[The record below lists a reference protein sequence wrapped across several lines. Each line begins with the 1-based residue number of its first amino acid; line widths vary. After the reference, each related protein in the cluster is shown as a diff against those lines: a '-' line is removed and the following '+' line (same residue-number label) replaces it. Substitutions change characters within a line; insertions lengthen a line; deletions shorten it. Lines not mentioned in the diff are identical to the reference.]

1 MTGFE
6 WMLLVLLSVVW
17 GGSFFFNGIALREF
31 PTLSI
36 VTARV
41 GLAALALLFLMKM
54 LGQGIQLN
62 RQILKAFFG
71 MSFLNNVVP
80 FSLIVW
86 GQQHI
91 ASGVAS
97 ILNATTPLFTM
108 LVAHWF
114 TTDEKINPRRL
125 LGVLTGMGGVGLM
138 MGLDS
143 MESSGF
149 HLLGQSAIL
158 LAAFSY
164 GLAGVY
170 GKRFAQLGI
179 PPLATATGQLCA
191 SSIILIPLTL
201 WIDQPWTMAMP
212 SIEGMGSL
220 LGIALLSTALAYV
233 IYFRLLKTAGATNLL
248 LVTLLIPVSAIILGV
263 FLLDESLE
271 PQHLSGMAVISLG
284 LLIMDGRLL
293 QFFRKTLSC
302 IIRFQMPYPFL
313 LIINNTRNL
322 KQNPWFNTRLPRNP
336 RKRFSPS

>member
-170 GKRFAQLGI
+170 GKRFAQLDI
-179 PPLATATGQLCA
+179 SPLATATGQLCA

-201 WIDQPWTMAMP
+201 WIDQPWTMTIP
-212 SIEGMGSL
+212 SIKGMGSL

-293 QFFRKTLSC
+293 QFFRKT
-302 IIRFQMPYPFL
+302 FPA
-313 LIINNTRNL
+313 
-322 KQNPWFNTRLPRNP
+322 
-336 RKRFSPS
+336 

>member
-41 GLAALALLFLMKM
+41 GLAALALLLLMRM

-170 GKRFAQLGI
+170 GKRFAQLEI

-191 SSIILIPLTL
+191 SSMILIPLTL

-212 SIEGMGSL
+212 SIKGMGSL
-220 LGIALLSTALAYV
+220 MGIALLSTALAYV

-293 QFFRKTLSC
+293 QFFRKT
-302 IIRFQMPYPFL
+302 FPA
-313 LIINNTRNL
+313 
-322 KQNPWFNTRLPRNP
+322 
-336 RKRFSPS
+336 

>member
-17 GGSFFFNGIALREF
+17 GGSFFFNDIALREF
-31 PTLSI
+31 PTLTI

-41 GLAALALLFLMKM
+41 GLAALALLLLMKM

-170 GKRFAQLGI
+170 GKRFAQLEI

-191 SSIILIPLTL
+191 SSMILIPMTL
-201 WIDQPWTMAMP
+201 WIDQPWTMTIP

-284 LLIMDGRLL
+284 LLVMDGRLL
-293 QFFRKTLSC
+293 QFFRKT
-302 IIRFQMPYPFL
+302 FPA
-313 LIINNTRNL
+313 
-322 KQNPWFNTRLPRNP
+322 
-336 RKRFSPS
+336 

>member
-36 VTARV
+36 VTTRV

-71 MSFLNNVVP
+71 MGFLNNVVP

-179 PPLATATGQLCA
+179 SPLATATGQLCA
-191 SSIILIPLTL
+191 SSMILIPLTL
-201 WIDQPWTMAMP
+201 WIDQPWTMAIP
-212 SIEGMGSL
+212 SFEGMSSL
-220 LGIALLSTALAYV
+220 FGIALLSTALAYV

-293 QFFRKTLSC
+293 QFFRKT
-302 IIRFQMPYPFL
+302 FPA
-313 LIINNTRNL
+313 
-322 KQNPWFNTRLPRNP
+322 
-336 RKRFSPS
+336 

>member
-54 LGQGIQLN
+54 LGQRIQLN

-170 GKRFAQLGI
+170 GKRFAQFGI

-191 SSIILIPLTL
+191 SSIILIPLTF

-248 LVTLLIPVSAIILGV
+248 LVTLLILVSAIILGV

-271 PQHLSGMAVISLG
+271 PQHLSGMVVISLG

-293 QFFRKTLSC
+293 QFFRKT
-302 IIRFQMPYPFL
+302 FPA
-313 LIINNTRNL
+313 
-322 KQNPWFNTRLPRNP
+322 
-336 RKRFSPS
+336 

>member
-41 GLAALALLFLMKM
+41 GLAALALLLLMRM

-97 ILNATTPLFTM
+97 ILNGTTPLFTM

-114 TTDEKINPRRL
+114 TKDEKINPRRL

-149 HLLGQSAIL
+149 HLFGQSAIL

-170 GKRFAQLGI
+170 GKRFAQLEI

-191 SSIILIPLTL
+191 SSMILIPLTL

-293 QFFRKTLSC
+293 QFFRKT
-302 IIRFQMPYPFL
+302 FPA
-313 LIINNTRNL
+313 
-322 KQNPWFNTRLPRNP
+322 
-336 RKRFSPS
+336 

>member
-164 GLAGVY
+164 GFAGVY

-179 PPLATATGQLCA
+179 SPLATATGQLCA
-191 SSIILIPLTL
+191 SSMILIPLTL
-201 WIDQPWTMAMP
+201 WIDQPWTMTIP

-293 QFFRKTLSC
+293 QFFRKT
-302 IIRFQMPYPFL
+302 FPA
-313 LIINNTRNL
+313 
-322 KQNPWFNTRLPRNP
+322 
-336 RKRFSPS
+336 

>member
-17 GGSFFFNGIALREF
+17 GGSFFFNGIALQEF

-143 MESSGF
+143 MESSEF

-170 GKRFAQLGI
+170 GKRFAQLEI

-191 SSIILIPLTL
+191 SSMILIPLTL
-201 WIDQPWTMAMP
+201 WIDQPWTMTIP

-220 LGIALLSTALAYV
+220 LGIAVLSTALAYV

-293 QFFRKTLSC
+293 QFFRKT
-302 IIRFQMPYPFL
+302 FPA
-313 LIINNTRNL
+313 
-322 KQNPWFNTRLPRNP
+322 
-336 RKRFSPS
+336 

>member
-31 PTLSI
+31 PTLTI

-41 GLAALALLFLMKM
+41 GLAALALLLLMKM

-179 PPLATATGQLCA
+179 SPLATATGQLCA
-191 SSIILIPLTL
+191 SSMILIPLTL
-201 WIDQPWTMAMP
+201 WIDQPWTLAMP

-293 QFFRKTLSC
+293 QFFRKT
-302 IIRFQMPYPFL
+302 FPA
-313 LIINNTRNL
+313 
-322 KQNPWFNTRLPRNP
+322 
-336 RKRFSPS
+336 

>member
-17 GGSFFFNGIALREF
+17 GGSFFFNGIALQEF

-179 PPLATATGQLCA
+179 SPLATATGQLCA

-201 WIDQPWTMAMP
+201 CIDQPWTMTIP

-284 LLIMDGRLL
+284 LLIMDGRLF
-293 QFFRKTLSC
+293 QFFRKT
-302 IIRFQMPYPFL
+302 FPA
-313 LIINNTRNL
+313 
-322 KQNPWFNTRLPRNP
+322 
-336 RKRFSPS
+336 

>member
-31 PTLSI
+31 PTLTI

-41 GLAALALLFLMKM
+41 GLAALALLLLMRM

-143 MESSGF
+143 METSGF

-170 GKRFAQLGI
+170 GKRFAQLEI
-179 PPLATATGQLCA
+179 SPLATATGQLCA
-191 SSIILIPLTL
+191 SSMILIPLTL
-201 WIDQPWTMAMP
+201 WIDQPWTMTIP

-293 QFFRKTLSC
+293 QFFRKT
-302 IIRFQMPYPFL
+302 FPA
-313 LIINNTRNL
+313 
-322 KQNPWFNTRLPRNP
+322 
-336 RKRFSPS
+336 

>member
-17 GGSFFFNGIALREF
+17 GGSFFFNGIALHEF

-170 GKRFAQLGI
+170 GKRFAQLEI
-179 PPLATATGQLCA
+179 PPLATATGQLCG
-191 SSIILIPLTL
+191 SSMILIPLTL
-201 WIDQPWTMAMP
+201 WIDQPWTMTIP

-220 LGIALLSTALAYV
+220 LGIAVLSTALAYV

-271 PQHLSGMAVISLG
+271 PQHLSGMGVISLG

-293 QFFRKTLSC
+293 QFFRKT
-302 IIRFQMPYPFL
+302 FPA
-313 LIINNTRNL
+313 
-322 KQNPWFNTRLPRNP
+322 
-336 RKRFSPS
+336 

>member
-191 SSIILIPLTL
+191 SSMILIPLTL

-220 LGIALLSTALAYV
+220 LGIALLSTALAYF

-293 QFFRKTLSC
+293 QFFRKT
-302 IIRFQMPYPFL
+302 FPA
-313 LIINNTRNL
+313 
-322 KQNPWFNTRLPRNP
+322 
-336 RKRFSPS
+336 

>member
-170 GKRFAQLGI
+170 GKRFAQLEI

-191 SSIILIPLTL
+191 SSMILIPLTL
-201 WIDQPWTMAMP
+201 WIDQPWTMAIP

-293 QFFRKTLSC
+293 QFFRKT
-302 IIRFQMPYPFL
+302 FPA
-313 LIINNTRNL
+313 
-322 KQNPWFNTRLPRNP
+322 
-336 RKRFSPS
+336 

>member
-1 MTGFE
+1 MN
-6 WMLLVLLSVVW
+6 LD
-17 GGSFFFNGIALREF
+17 F
-31 PTLSI
+31 PCPFQVRDKLSI

-114 TTDEKINPRRL
+114 TKDEKINPRRL

-143 MESSGF
+143 IESSGF

-170 GKRFAQLGI
+170 GKRFAQLEI

-191 SSIILIPLTL
+191 SSMILIPLTF

-271 PQHLSGMAVISLG
+271 PQHLFGMAVISLG

-293 QFFRKTLSC
+293 QFFRKA
-302 IIRFQMPYPFL
+302 FPV
-313 LIINNTRNL
+313 
-322 KQNPWFNTRLPRNP
+322 
-336 RKRFSPS
+336 

>member
-170 GKRFAQLGI
+170 GKRFAQLEI

-191 SSIILIPLTL
+191 SSMILIPLTL
-201 WIDQPWTMAMP
+201 WIDQPWTMTIP

-220 LGIALLSTALAYV
+220 LGIAVLSTALAYV

-271 PQHLSGMAVISLG
+271 LQHLSGMAVISLG
-284 LLIMDGRLL
+284 LLIMDGRLI
-293 QFFRKTLSC
+293 QFFRKT
-302 IIRFQMPYPFL
+302 FPA
-313 LIINNTRNL
+313 
-322 KQNPWFNTRLPRNP
+322 
-336 RKRFSPS
+336 

>member
-41 GLAALALLFLMKM
+41 GIAALALLFLMKM

-191 SSIILIPLTL
+191 SSMILIPLTL
-201 WIDQPWTMAMP
+201 WIDQPWTMAIP

-293 QFFRKTLSC
+293 QFFRKT
-302 IIRFQMPYPFL
+302 FPA
-313 LIINNTRNL
+313 
-322 KQNPWFNTRLPRNP
+322 
-336 RKRFSPS
+336 

>member
-179 PPLATATGQLCA
+179 SPLATATGQLCA
-191 SSIILIPLTL
+191 SSMILIPLTL

-220 LGIALLSTALAYV
+220 LGIAVLSTALAYV

-293 QFFRKTLSC
+293 QFFRKT
-302 IIRFQMPYPFL
+302 FPA
-313 LIINNTRNL
+313 
-322 KQNPWFNTRLPRNP
+322 
-336 RKRFSPS
+336 

>member
-170 GKRFAQLGI
+170 GKRFAQLEI

-191 SSIILIPLTL
+191 SSMILIPLTL
-201 WIDQPWTMAMP
+201 WIDQPWTMTIP
-212 SIEGMGSL
+212 SIKGMGSL

-263 FLLDESLE
+263 FLLDESLQ
-271 PQHLSGMAVISLG
+271 PQHLSGMGVISLG

-293 QFFRKTLSC
+293 QFFRKT
-302 IIRFQMPYPFL
+302 FPA
-313 LIINNTRNL
+313 
-322 KQNPWFNTRLPRNP
+322 
-336 RKRFSPS
+336 

>member
-91 ASGVAS
+91 VSGVAS

-143 MESSGF
+143 METSGF

-158 LAAFSY
+158 LAALSY
-164 GLAGVY
+164 GFAGVY

-179 PPLATATGQLCA
+179 SPLATATGQLCA
-191 SSIILIPLTL
+191 SSMILIPLTL

-293 QFFRKTLSC
+293 HFFRKT
-302 IIRFQMPYPFL
+302 FPA
-313 LIINNTRNL
+313 
-322 KQNPWFNTRLPRNP
+322 
-336 RKRFSPS
+336 

>member
-179 PPLATATGQLCA
+179 SPLATATGQLCA
-191 SSIILIPLTL
+191 SSMILIPLTL
-201 WIDQPWTMAMP
+201 WIDQPWTMTIP

-220 LGIALLSTALAYV
+220 LGIAVLSTALAYV

-293 QFFRKTLSC
+293 QFFRKT
-302 IIRFQMPYPFL
+302 FPA
-313 LIINNTRNL
+313 
-322 KQNPWFNTRLPRNP
+322 
-336 RKRFSPS
+336 

>member
-41 GLAALALLFLMKM
+41 GLAALALLLLMRM

-170 GKRFAQLGI
+170 GKRFAQLEI

-191 SSIILIPLTL
+191 SSMILIPLTL
-201 WIDQPWTMAMP
+201 WIDQPWTMTIP

-293 QFFRKTLSC
+293 QFFRKT
-302 IIRFQMPYPFL
+302 F
-313 LIINNTRNL
+313 
-322 KQNPWFNTRLPRNP
+322 
-336 RKRFSPS
+336 PS

>member
-17 GGSFFFNGIALREF
+17 GGSFFFNGIALQEF

-62 RQILKAFFG
+62 RQLLKAFFG

-170 GKRFAQLGI
+170 GKRFAQLEI

-191 SSIILIPLTL
+191 SSMILIPLTL

-263 FLLDESLE
+263 FLLDESLQ

-293 QFFRKTLSC
+293 QFFRKT
-302 IIRFQMPYPFL
+302 FPA
-313 LIINNTRNL
+313 
-322 KQNPWFNTRLPRNP
+322 
-336 RKRFSPS
+336 

>member
-31 PTLSI
+31 PTLTI

-41 GLAALALLFLMKM
+41 GLAALALLLLMRM

-108 LVAHWF
+108 HVAHWF
-114 TTDEKINPRRL
+114 TTDEKINSRRL

-170 GKRFAQLGI
+170 GKRFAQLEI

-191 SSIILIPLTL
+191 SSMILIPLTL
-201 WIDQPWTMAMP
+201 WIDQPWTMTIP

-293 QFFRKTLSC
+293 QFFRKT
-302 IIRFQMPYPFL
+302 FPA
-313 LIINNTRNL
+313 
-322 KQNPWFNTRLPRNP
+322 
-336 RKRFSPS
+336 

>member
-164 GLAGVY
+164 GFAGVY

-179 PPLATATGQLCA
+179 SPLATATGQLCA
-191 SSIILIPLTL
+191 SSMILIPLTL
-201 WIDQPWTMAMP
+201 WIDQPWTMTIP

-220 LGIALLSTALAYV
+220 LGIAVLSTALAYV

-293 QFFRKTLSC
+293 QFFRKT
-302 IIRFQMPYPFL
+302 FPA
-313 LIINNTRNL
+313 
-322 KQNPWFNTRLPRNP
+322 
-336 RKRFSPS
+336 

>member
-6 WMLLVLLSVVW
+6 WMLLVFLSVVW

-31 PTLSI
+31 PTLTI

-41 GLAALALLFLMKM
+41 GLAALALLLLMRM

-114 TTDEKINPRRL
+114 TTDEKINLRRL
-125 LGVLTGMGGVGLM
+125 FGVLTGMGGVGLM

-158 LAAFSY
+158 IAAFTY
-164 GLAGVY
+164 GMAGVY
-170 GKRFAQLGI
+170 GKRFAQLEI

-191 SSIILIPLTL
+191 SSMILIPLTL

-263 FLLDESLE
+263 FLLDESFQ

-293 QFFRKTLSC
+293 QFFRKT
-302 IIRFQMPYPFL
+302 FPA
-313 LIINNTRNL
+313 
-322 KQNPWFNTRLPRNP
+322 
-336 RKRFSPS
+336 

>member
-31 PTLSI
+31 PTLTI

-41 GLAALALLFLMKM
+41 GLAALALLLLMRM

-179 PPLATATGQLCA
+179 SPLATATGQLCA
-191 SSIILIPLTL
+191 SSMILIPLTF
-201 WIDQPWTMAMP
+201 WIDQPWTMAIP

-293 QFFRKTLSC
+293 QFFRKT
-302 IIRFQMPYPFL
+302 FPA
-313 LIINNTRNL
+313 
-322 KQNPWFNTRLPRNP
+322 
-336 RKRFSPS
+336 

>member
-17 GGSFFFNGIALREF
+17 GGSFFFNGIALQEF

-170 GKRFAQLGI
+170 GKRFAQLEI

-201 WIDQPWTMAMP
+201 WIDQPWTMTIP

-293 QFFRKTLSC
+293 QFFRKT
-302 IIRFQMPYPFL
+302 FPA
-313 LIINNTRNL
+313 
-322 KQNPWFNTRLPRNP
+322 
-336 RKRFSPS
+336 

>member
-17 GGSFFFNGIALREF
+17 GGSFFFNGIALREI

-36 VTARV
+36 VTAIV

-170 GKRFAQLGI
+170 GKRFAQLEI

-191 SSIILIPLTL
+191 SSMILIPLTL
-201 WIDQPWTMAMP
+201 WIDQPWTMTIP

-293 QFFRKTLSC
+293 QFFRKT
-302 IIRFQMPYPFL
+302 FPA
-313 LIINNTRNL
+313 
-322 KQNPWFNTRLPRNP
+322 
-336 RKRFSPS
+336 

>member
-31 PTLSI
+31 PTLTI

-41 GLAALALLFLMKM
+41 GLAALALLLLMRM

-179 PPLATATGQLCA
+179 SPLATATGQLCA
-191 SSIILIPLTL
+191 SSMILIPLTL
-201 WIDQPWTMAMP
+201 WIDQPWTMTIP

-293 QFFRKTLSC
+293 QFFRKT
-302 IIRFQMPYPFL
+302 FPA
-313 LIINNTRNL
+313 
-322 KQNPWFNTRLPRNP
+322 
-336 RKRFSPS
+336 

>member
-31 PTLSI
+31 PTLTI

-41 GLAALALLFLMKM
+41 GLAALALLLLMRM

-170 GKRFAQLGI
+170 GKRFAQLEI

-191 SSIILIPLTL
+191 SSMILIPLTL
-201 WIDQPWTMAMP
+201 WIDQPWTMTIP
-212 SIEGMGSL
+212 SIKGMGSL
-220 LGIALLSTALAYV
+220 MGIALLSTALAYV

-293 QFFRKTLSC
+293 QFFRKT
-302 IIRFQMPYPFL
+302 F
-313 LIINNTRNL
+313 
-322 KQNPWFNTRLPRNP
+322 
-336 RKRFSPS
+336 PS

>member
-6 WMLLVLLSVVW
+6 WILLVLLSVVW

-31 PTLSI
+31 TTLSI

-179 PPLATATGQLCA
+179 SPLATATGQLCA
-191 SSIILIPLTL
+191 SSMILIPLTL

-293 QFFRKTLSC
+293 QFFRKT
-302 IIRFQMPYPFL
+302 FPA
-313 LIINNTRNL
+313 
-322 KQNPWFNTRLPRNP
+322 
-336 RKRFSPS
+336 

>member
-41 GLAALALLFLMKM
+41 GLAALALLFQMKM

-108 LVAHWF
+108 LAAHWF

-170 GKRFAQLGI
+170 GKRFAQLEI

-191 SSIILIPLTL
+191 SSMILIPLTF
-201 WIDQPWTMAMP
+201 WIDQPWTFAMP

-293 QFFRKTLSC
+293 QFFRKT
-302 IIRFQMPYPFL
+302 FPA
-313 LIINNTRNL
+313 
-322 KQNPWFNTRLPRNP
+322 
-336 RKRFSPS
+336 

>member
-17 GGSFFFNGIALREF
+17 GDSFFFNGIALREF

-179 PPLATATGQLCA
+179 SPLATATGQLCA
-191 SSIILIPLTL
+191 SSMILIPLTL
-201 WIDQPWTMAMP
+201 WIDQPWTMTIP

-293 QFFRKTLSC
+293 QFFRKT
-302 IIRFQMPYPFL
+302 YPA
-313 LIINNTRNL
+313 
-322 KQNPWFNTRLPRNP
+322 
-336 RKRFSPS
+336 

>member
-1 MTGFE
+1 MIGFE

-31 PTLSI
+31 PTLTI

-41 GLAALALLFLMKM
+41 GLAALALLLLMRM

-170 GKRFAQLGI
+170 GKRFAQLEI

-191 SSIILIPLTL
+191 SSMILIPLTL
-201 WIDQPWTMAMP
+201 WIDQPWTMTIP

-220 LGIALLSTALAYV
+220 LGIAVLSTALAYV

-293 QFFRKTLSC
+293 QFFRKT
-302 IIRFQMPYPFL
+302 FPA
-313 LIINNTRNL
+313 
-322 KQNPWFNTRLPRNP
+322 
-336 RKRFSPS
+336 